1 MAQADQPKPGAPL
14 SRGRHT
20 AVWVL
25 IVLASLLG
33 LLAILANWVNRQMF
47 DNGEWNKA
55 SAQLIQEPAV
65 QSALAV
71 YLVNSLYDN
80 VDVPAALAER
90 LPSNLKPLA
99 VPAAAALR
107 QPATDGARLLLSRPR
122 VQKLWLDTTKVTHDR
137 LVAVLENKTR
147 AGISTG
153 NGEVTVDLGRLLT
166 TLGPQLGLPTAA
178 VARIPPNT
186 GVITVM
192 RSDQLGAAQTAVR
205 AVKAVSLWVLVL
217 VLLMFA
223 AALYLAA
230 GERRATLRNI
240 GWAFVLVGLIVLVV
254 RRAGGNYVVNSLTN
268 TEYRKP
274 ANEVWQI
281 YTSVLRDIGWA
292 VVLYGVI
299 GVLGA
304 VLAGPTHAATAV
316 RARIAPVLNGKP
328 GIAWISVAF
337 VFLLLVLWGGT
348 HALRTPAGIL
358 ILGGLLALGVEAL
371 RRQTLAEF
379 PGSAPGAPPPPTS
392 PAPPPVEASRS

>member
-1 MAQADQPKPGAPL
+1 M
-14 SRGRHT
+14 
-20 AVWVL
+20 
-25 IVLASLLG
+25 
-33 LLAILANWVNRQMF
+33 
-47 DNGEWNKA
+47 
-55 SAQLIQEPAV
+55 
-65 QSALAV
+65 

-80 VDVPAALAER
+80 VDVPAAIAQK

-107 QPATDGARLLLSRPR
+107 QPATDGAKLLLNRPR
-122 VQKLWLDTTKVTHDR
+122 VRKLWTDTNSVTHER
-137 LVAVLENKTR
+137 LIAVLENKTR
-147 AGISTG
+147 DGISTG
-153 NGEVTVDLGRLLT
+153 NGQVTIDLGRVLT
-166 TLGPQLGLPTAA
+166 SLAPQLGLPPAA

-217 VLLMFA
+217 VLLLFA

-240 GWAFVLVGLIVLVV
+240 GWAFVLVGLITLVV
-254 RRAGGNYVVNSLTN
+254 RRVAGNYVVDSLTA
-268 TEYRKP
+268 TAYRQP
-274 ANEVWQI
+274 AHQVWQI

-292 VVLYGVI
+292 VVLYGAI

-316 RARIAPVLNGKP
+316 RTRIAPVLNEKP
-328 GIAWISVAF
+328 GIAWVSVAF
-337 VFLLLVLWGGT
+337 VFLLLILWGGT

-358 ILGGLLALGVEAL
+358 ILGGLLALGVAAL

-379 PGSAPGAPPPPTS
+379 PRSAPGSPSPPPTPPPPS
-392 PAPPPVEASRS
+392 SPPVEATRS